1 MSLMHTFRLDHNSN
15 GGDIRLFVQEDIT
28 VKLAASGTSI
38 RRSLCGG
45 KAKKSKLVDRLFL

>member
-28 VKLAASGTSI
+28 VKLAASGTSN
-38 RRSLCGG
+38 RRSLSGG